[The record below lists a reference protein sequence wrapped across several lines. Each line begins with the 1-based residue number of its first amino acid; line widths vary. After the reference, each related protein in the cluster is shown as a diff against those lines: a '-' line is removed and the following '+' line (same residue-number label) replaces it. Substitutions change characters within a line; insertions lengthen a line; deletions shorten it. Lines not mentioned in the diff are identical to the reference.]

1 MPVNPHLTAM
11 PATPNHRTTRVK
23 DDDQIALENAASFE
37 EVRSYPKALE
47 WYAEVKPTGGSLDRY
62 ASSCRVAILLALTRA
77 DEALEVGHLAV
88 KRMQAPDL
96 ELLAEVA
103 RALNA
108 HRGSPHALAFCR
120 HWLQCPKISRLE
132 GSWVTAAG
140 YAAQCGQY
148 ERSLRYLVRSLRRC
162 SGTPYSDV
170 LFDSDFA
177 PLWHHLENEA
187 LTAKEATSLSDPVWQ
202 AGRSLLMQMNGD
214 VNFEGVRHVPPSLRA
229 ILHLDTRSMTWQP
242 HRQTPPSQLT
252 AFSSWCQAV
261 RAASL
266 ESLDIGLRKALAF
279 KPSTSGQCA

>member
-1 MPVNPHLTAM
+1 MHA
-11 PATPNHRTTRVK
+11 AKHSRESAVK
-23 DDDQIALENAASFE
+23 DDDQIALDNANSFE
-37 EVRSYPKALE
+37 EVCSYQKALE

-77 DEALEVGHLAV
+77 EEALEVGHLAV

-96 ELLAEVA
+96 GLLAEVA

-108 HRGSPHALAFCR
+108 HQGSPHALAFCR
-120 HWLQCPKISRLE
+120 HWLRCPDIARLE

-140 YAAQCGQY
+140 YAAQCGQF

-162 SGTPYSDV
+162 TGTPYSDV

-177 PLWHHLENEA
+177 PLWHHLENEPLTVREAAA
-187 LTAKEATSLSDPVWQ
+187 LRDPVWQ
-202 AGRSLLMQMNGD
+202 AGRRALMQMNGD
-214 VNFEGVRHVPPSLRA
+214 VNFEGVLHVPPSLRA

-242 HRQTPPSQLT
+242 HRKTPPSKLA
-252 AFSSWCQAV
+252 AFSSWCRAV

-266 ESLDIGLRKALAF
+266 GSLDIGLSKALAQS
-279 KPSTSGQCA
+279 PVPGGECV